1 MIRKILSA
9 CVLLFLFAANS
20 FPQGYLVIGKDST
33 YIITDSLYFETD
45 EVVVTGTRVNKKI
58 IDIPYPVTRISN
70 AEYRF
75 EKKTSIN
82 DVLTTVPGVFMQS
95 RYGNHDV
102 RISIRGYGSRS
113 NSGIRGVRILLDG
126 IPESEP
132 DGQTRIEAV
141 DFQSVGSIEIVKGN
155 SSSLYTNAPG
165 GVVNFISDINFK
177 NSFLTQF
184 NEVGSFGLRR
194 NGIKLGLRTP
204 GYGLMMTYTYHNF
217 EGFREHSQD
226 YWHVFNTVLETKPDN
241 WSNFQMLFYAAVGT
255 IKLPGSLTL
264 TQMEENR
271 NQAAANERNFDFY
284 RRSNKGRIAF
294 RYSTKLDEANK
305 NELEITGYGT
315 IKYFER
321 AQRTIRVF
329 DRYGLGATARYI
341 NRGSIAGKQNEFSVG
356 GDLFYQA
363 GPIADFQNISG
374 QKTDQLHSLTDD
386 VMANAGYYI
395 TNNTELYNNQLFLL
409 LTGRYD
415 NISFRVKD
423 QLAGFKSAERV
434 FNDFTPKAA
443 LNFKLSPNW
452 SVYGSYGLSFDVPAS
467 NEMDDFTGVTHINQE
482 LQPQRSRNIELGTKG
497 SFNNSDSYYFSR
509 VSFEFTLF
517 NTVINDEIVPF
528 DINGDVFY
536 RNSAKTNRGG
546 VELGLSAVLLPG
558 LNAGLSVTYSDFSYD
573 KYTARSIDASGIA
586 SDTDFSGNEVPSV
599 PKLNTSFTL
608 GYSRLITENMIGFAK
623 GQIQTASG
631 MYVNDANTAKTG
643 EYTLASVTLGTEFYF
658 DDFSLILSGGGMN
671 LFDRQYIGFININA
685 TGGRFYEAGEPRN
698 FFGNLTLTYRL

>member
-1 MIRKILSA
+1 MIRKILAA
-9 CVLLFLFAANS
+9 CVLLFLFAETAFS
-20 FPQGYLVIGKDST
+20 QGYLVIGKDST

-70 AEYRF
+70 TEYRF

-113 NSGIRGVRILLDG
+113 NTGIRGVRILLDG

-132 DGQTRIEAV
+132 DGQTRIEAI

-177 NSFLTQF
+177 NSFVTQF
-184 NEVGSFGLRR
+184 NEAGSFGLRR
-194 NGIKLGLRTP
+194 NGIKIGLRTP
-204 GYGLMMTYTYHNF
+204 GYGLLMNYTYHNF

-226 YWHVFNTVLETKPDN
+226 YWHVFNTVLETRPDN

-255 IKLPGSLTL
+255 IKLPGSLTQA
-264 TQMEENR
+264 QMDEDR
-271 NQAAANERNFDFY
+271 MQAAANEKNFDFY

-305 NELEITGYGT
+305 NELEITAYGT

-321 AQRTIRVF
+321 AQRTIRIF

-341 NRGSIAGKQNEFSVG
+341 NRSVLAGRENEFSLG
-356 GDLFYQA
+356 GDVFYQT
-363 GPIADFQNISG
+363 GPISEFQNISG
-374 QKTDQLHSLTDD
+374 QKTDNLLGLTDD
-386 VMANAGYYI
+386 VIANAGYYF
-395 TNNTELYNNQLFLL
+395 TNNTNLYNKQLYLL

-415 NISFRVKD
+415 NVSFRIKD
-423 QLAGFKSAERV
+423 QLAGYRSAVRV
-434 FNDFTPKAA
+434 FNEFTPKAA
-443 LNFKLSPNW
+443 LNYKLSQNW
-452 SVYGSYGLSFDVPAS
+452 SLYGSYGLSFDVPAG
-467 NEMDDFTGVTHINQE
+467 NELDDFTGASHINQD
-482 LQPQRSRNIELGTKG
+482 LQPQKSRNIEIGTKG
-497 SFNNSDSYYFSR
+497 SFAFPEQYYFSR

-517 NTVINDEIVPF
+517 NTVIRDEIVPF

-536 RNSAKTNRGG
+536 RNSAKTNRNG
-546 VELGLSAVLLPG
+546 VELGASTALIPG
-558 LNAGLSVTYSDFSYD
+558 LNAGLSLTYSDFTYD
-573 KYTARSIDASGIA
+573 EYLARSIDAAGITT
-586 SDTDFSGNEVPSV
+586 DTDYSGNEVPSV
-599 PKLNTSFTL
+599 PRLNASFTL
-608 GYSRLITENMIGFAK
+608 GYNRLITENMIGFAK
-623 GQIQTASG
+623 TQIQTVTG
-631 MYVNDANTAKTG
+631 MYVNDANSSKTSD
-643 EYTLASVTLGTEFYF
+643 YTLASVTLGTEIYF
-658 DDFSLILSGGGMN
+658 DKFSLILSGGGMN